1 MRIRKTG
8 VNLSVLD
15 PYLIYTDPNTNP
27 ESPCFKTAKLLNNS
41 GLEKNRTWLLTFE
54 IPPTLD
60 SILFRHQPKKIYLRL

>member
-15 PYLIYTDPNTNP
+15 PYLIYTDANTNP

-41 GLEKNRTWLLTFE
+41 GLEKTV
-54 IPPTLD
+54 PG
-60 SILFRHQPKKIYLRL
+60 S